1 MVPPTHTHRR
11 SLRSRLRRPT
21 WRGWFSIA
29 LAVVIV
35 GIITAWGIDYA
46 TLHSQ
51 ISRNVT
57 IENVNVGRLAPPALE
72 SALKKANAVYGPG
85 SVDFVINGKV
95 TRLKATDI
103 GLHLDEAAT
112 VSAARKVGRN
122 DPVVLKPVMWAAS
135 FFRPRHAP
143 VRITLDRAKLATA
156 LAGLPGQVAVKEPT
170 LVGSPDTVGVSAG
183 QGGYGFNP
191 SDVANEIAVDAR
203 TGTLPIRVALVARPL
218 SPTVSTDEVRALA
231 VTAYNLTAQPIQLVT
246 PQEQMTATPALLR
259 SWISSVID
267 PATNHAQIVIEPSQ
281 SVQTIERQIGGV
293 QVQPVDA
300 AFTVNGNQVV
310 LIPGTDGARCCSIS
324 SGKAI
329 LAGLATPTVPVNL
342 PMAPVAPRFTTAAAR
357 NLKITQLLGVSFS
370 PPPVSQLPAFAPPVT
385 DPPTTTNSTDP
396 TVPPVPPTTTPPIV
410 QPPPTQPGEF
420 IVPVPNSSGVAPNV
434 NHAIDALRG
443 QLLLP
448 GKSLSLNGVLGAPSP
463 ANGYVAAAVPTAD
476 GPTWVSGGG
485 TDLVAAAL
493 FQASIAGG
501 LDIPAS
507 QRHGTAVPGTPL
519 GFEATIGW
527 TQPDLVI
534 RNPSRNGVLI
544 WVDQVPTGI
553 RVQLFSTPW
562 TSSITVK
569 QQLTSSGP
577 GGRCT
582 AVTLTRTRQ
591 LLPLSAKAT
600 ATSSVDTFSGTYAP
614 TPGSREDPLRTACPT

>member
-11 SLRSRLRRPT
+11 SLRSRLHRPT

-29 LAVVIV
+29 VAVAVVGTV
-35 GIITAWGIDYA
+35 AAWGIDYA

-57 IENVNVGRLAPPALE
+57 IENVNVGRLAPPALG
-72 SALKKANAVYGPG
+72 SALKRANAVYGPG

-103 GLHLDEAAT
+103 GLHLDETAT
-112 VSAARKVGRN
+112 VSAALKVGRN
-122 DPVVLKPVMWAAS
+122 DPVLLKPVMWAAS

-143 VRITLDRAKLATA
+143 VRIKLDRARLATA

-170 LVGSPDTVGVSAG
+170 LVGSPDTIGVSAG

-191 SDVANEIAVDAR
+191 SAVANEIAVDAR
-203 TGTLPIRVALVARPL
+203 TGTLPIRVSLVARPL
-218 SPTVSTDEVRALA
+218 RPTVSDDEVRALA

-246 PQEQMTATPALLR
+246 PQKQMAATTPLLR
-259 SWISSVID
+259 SWISSAID
-267 PATNHAQIVIEPSQ
+267 PATSQARIVIVPSRSLQ
-281 SVQTIERQIGGV
+281 AIEQQIGGV
-293 QVQPVDA
+293 QVEPIDA
-300 AFTVNGNQVV
+300 AFTVNGNQVA
-310 LIPGTDGARCCSIS
+310 LIPGTDGAKCCSIA

-342 PMAPVAPRFTTAAAR
+342 PMAPVPPRFTTAAAR
-357 NLKITQLLGVSFS
+357 KLKITQLLGVTFS
-370 PPPVSQLPAFAPPVT
+370 PPPVSQLPGFAPPVT
-385 DPPTTTNSTDP
+385 EPPMTSDP
-396 TVPPVPPTTTPPIV
+396 TDQTAPPVPPTITPPII

-420 IVPVPNSSGVAPNV
+420 IVPVPNSPGVAANV
-434 NHAIDALRG
+434 KHAIAALRG
-443 QLLLP
+443 QLVLP
-448 GKSLSLNGVLGAPSP
+448 GRTMSLNEILGPPSP

-476 GPTWVSGGG
+476 GPSWVSGGG
-485 TDLVAAAL
+485 NDLVASAL

-519 GFEATIGW
+519 GFEATVGW

-544 WVDQVPTGI
+544 WVD
-553 RVQLFSTPW
+553 
-562 TSSITVK
+562 
-569 QQLTSSGP
+569 
-577 GGRCT
+577 
-582 AVTLTRTRQ
+582 
-591 LLPLSAKAT
+591 
-600 ATSSVDTFSGTYAP
+600 
-614 TPGSREDPLRTACPT
+614 